1 MDVALRGKSFGP
13 RTCEKQIFHHSTSAS
28 KSQIAHIQR
37 QTQASALQVYKH
49 PHSPANASNHSTMLR
64 RAFAKN
70 SFRYRN
76 SIRAV
81 KICLP
86 VANNFHVKSRTH
98 ESLKS
103 SDLDRWTNY
112 LGGKGITTNPFGRSQ
127 LETNSYEL
135 KLAFGLSETGA
146 KMKFSI
152 AYQIRTQL
160 VSSVTEHDQ
169 GGEQRDSKHH
179 AQISVISSLPG
190 GRKTRL

>member
-1 MDVALRGKSFGP
+1 MCRTRSVTEIASGLSSKKSLSLVVA
-13 RTCEKQIFHHSTSAS
+13 
-28 KSQIAHIQR
+28 IQFVD
-37 QTQASALQVYKH
+37 Q
-49 PHSPANASNHSTMLR
+49 
-64 RAFAKN
+64 
-70 SFRYRN
+70 YR
-76 SIRAV
+76 
-81 KICLP
+81 ICLP